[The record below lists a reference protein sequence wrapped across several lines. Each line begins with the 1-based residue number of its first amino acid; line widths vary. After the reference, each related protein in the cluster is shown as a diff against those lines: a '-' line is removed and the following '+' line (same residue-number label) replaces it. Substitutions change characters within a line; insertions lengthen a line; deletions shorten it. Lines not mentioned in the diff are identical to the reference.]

1 MAKKDEKLQ
10 AYEEL
15 TTQMNASTVTLDAE
29 KRQKL
34 HEILHQKPEFAQ
46 LLEKFK
52 ALCSDDETRKAISE
66 VCPASEADDHFDFKA
81 MLQSMGAYCKIDP
94 DKDGYVFNWPGKQ
107 TAIQLANEP
116 TENTLIPDKADS
128 RDWDATQNIY
138 IEGDNLE
145 ALKCLRNAYAGKIKM
160 IYIDPPYNA
169 DAMTP
174 YCDYFRGKKVSSDD
188 AGKHTKWLNM
198 LYPRLMLARELMS
211 EDGVIFISI
220 DDSEQANIKKICD
233 ELYGSENLVNIIC
246 VNMSNESG
254 PKINN
259 AIRGIKYP
267 KIKEYLLIYAKNKS
281 SRTYNITIPKR
292 NKETWDEEYNL
303 IIPELTNELRQKL
316 TTVEIEEKN
325 RIIHNLTLCSLNEYM
340 KQKKVVGDDL
350 WKFNNAFRIV
360 ASKPNTSLLKKAKER
375 DKFVAQLEY
384 IKNNS
389 GDDKLIRTDFNR
401 ETNTARIE
409 LLFADDKMQFY
420 YGDHWDD
427 IVTTGGIGQEGGVPF
442 FGGKKPLK
450 LLERVIETIV
460 KQEPM
465 VALDFFS
472 GSSTTAHAVL
482 KFNNSNKL
490 NNKFIMV
497 QLAEDLDKAFELAH
511 TNDEKTKIQQC
522 ISYLDNLKP
531 QPKKHNL
538 CEIGKQRIRNAGD
551 QIKADNPL
559 TAKDLDIGFRVFR
572 VGKSNIPKWWAV
584 NDTQRQLD
592 MFDNEEDKRTDEE
605 KYRAI
610 AYEFMLK
617 HKCMLDAR
625 VDEFLTPDQMAQTEG
640 KPLFVV
646 DGALFICPVGGV
658 NAGWATSVVALRR
671 SRYAMTSNDAWFV
684 AVNDTLDDSSDNRD
698 SDKLLAVKT
707 LVEAGLPAK
716 HFLHI

>member
-1 MAKKDEKLQ
+1 MAKQDEKLQ
-10 AYEEL
+10 AYEKL
-15 TTQMNASTVTLDAE
+15 TTQMNATTVALDAE

-34 HEILHQKPEFAQ
+34 YEILHQKPEFAQ

-128 RDWDATQNIY
+128 RDWDTTQNIY

-145 ALKCLRNAYAGKIKM
+145 VLKCLRNTYAGKVKM
-160 IYIDPPYNA
+160 IYIDPPYNTGN
-169 DAMTP
+169 DFI
-174 YCDYFRGKKVSSDD
+174 YNDDFHGEKVSSDD

-198 LYPRLMLARELMS
+198 MYSRLMLARELLS
-211 EDGVIFISI
+211 DDGVVFISI
-220 DDSEQANIKKICD
+220 DDNEMANLNEIC
-233 ELYGSENLVNIIC
+233 NLVFGSNNYIAQLIWKSKSGGANDSRFFAVDHEYVVC
-246 VNMSNESG
+246 VSKNSNNLHPFMDQEGEVTTNYNYIDENGEYALERLDKQSLGYQETLDFPITG
-254 PKINN
+254 PDGKIYVVEHKNQN
-259 AIRGIKYP
+259 AKVARWRWGIETV
-267 KIKEYLLIYAKNKS
+267 KERY
-281 SRTYNITIPKR
+281 
-292 NKETWDEEYNL
+292 
-303 IIPELTNELRQKL
+303 NEL
-316 TTVEIEEKN
+316 VFKN
-325 RIIHNLTLCSLNEYM
+325 GYVYTKNY
-340 KQKKVVGDDL
+340 KKDDTIARSIMFDERYGRTRTG
-350 WKFNNAFRIV
+350 KTDC
-360 ASKPNTSLLKKAKER
+360 TSL
-375 DKFVAQLEY
+375 
-384 IKNNS
+384 
-389 GDDKLIRTDFNR
+389 
-401 ETNTARIE
+401 
-409 LLFADDKMQFY
+409 
-420 YGDHWDD
+420 
-427 IVTTGGIGQEGGVPF
+427 
-442 FGGKKPLK
+442 FGMNIFDNPKPIK
-450 LLERVIETIV
+450 LLQYLINISTDGEDII
-460 KQEPM
+460 
-465 VALDFFS
+465 LDLFS

-482 KFNNSNKL
+482 LCNNTDQYIKGRRFIMIQWPEEIEPIYDKKGKL
-490 NNKFIMV
+490 KEDTNNKAIQF
-497 QLAEDLDKAFELAH
+497 LDSIH
-511 TNDEKTKIQQC
+511 
-522 ISYLDNLKP
+522 KP
-531 QPKKHNL
+531 HNIA
-538 CEIGKQRIRNAGD
+538 EIGKARIRKAGD
-551 QIKADNPL
+551 KIKADNPL
-559 TAKDLDIGFRVFR
+559 TTKDLDIGFRVFR
-572 VGKSNIPKWWAV
+572 VGKSNIPKWWRYDGTEK
-584 NDTQRQLD
+584 NIE
-592 MFDNEEDKRTDEE
+592 MFDAPQNKRTDED

-625 VDEFLTPDQMAQTEG
+625 VDEYLTPEQMAKTGG

>member
-15 TTQMNASTVTLDAE
+15 TTQMNATTVALDAE

-128 RDWDATQNIY
+128 RDWDTTQNIY

-145 ALKCLRNAYAGKIKM
+145 VLKCLRNTYAGKVKM
-160 IYIDPPYNA
+160 IYIDPPYNTDA
-169 DAMTP
+169 DVI
-174 YCDYFRGKKVSSDD
+174 YNDYFHGEKVSSDD

-198 LYPRLMLARELMS
+198 MYPRLMLARELLS
-211 EDGVIFISI
+211 EDGVVFVSISDI
-220 DDSEQANIKKICD
+220 EFSKLKQLMDSVFGECNFLND
-233 ELYGSENLVNIIC
+233 IIW
-246 VNMSNESG
+246 NST
-254 PKINN
+254 
-259 AIRGIKYP
+259 
-267 KIKEYLLIYAKNKS
+267 KS
-281 SRTYNITIPKR
+281 
-292 NKETWDEEYNL
+292 
-303 IIPELTNELRQKL
+303 
-316 TTVEIEEKN
+316 V
-325 RIIHNLTLCSLNEYM
+325 
-340 KQKKVVGDDL
+340 
-350 WKFNNAFRIV
+350 
-360 ASKPNTSLLKKAKER
+360 
-375 DKFVAQLEY
+375 
-384 IKNNS
+384 
-389 GDDKLIRTDFNR
+389 
-401 ETNTARIE
+401 TNTAIISVSHTHNLIYFKSKKYYIENREKFRLPDDGEGFTNPDNDPRGPWKADPFQVGGWRPNQQYDIINPNTGAVFRPNPGSSWKNDKKRFLE
-409 LLFADDKMQFY
+409 LLDDNRIVFGKSGEAGPSRKRFIWEAEER
-420 YGDHWDD
+420 GKVAKTIWDD
-427 IVTTGGIGQEGGVPF
+427 IETTTNGTQTLKSLFNDQVIFSSP
-442 FGGKKPLK
+442 KPVGLIDRMIQ
-450 LLERVIETIV
+450 LGTENNSIV
-460 KQEPM
+460 
-465 VALDFFS
+465 LDFFS
-472 GSSTTAHAVL
+472 GSSTTAHSVL
-482 KFNNSNKL
+482 QTNNNLHL
-490 NNKFIMV
+490 NNRFIMI
-497 QLAEDLDKAFELAH
+497 QLPEIINPINNRNNEL
-511 TNDEKTKIQQC
+511 TNDINNIA
-522 ISYLDNLKP
+522 ISFLDGLHKP
-531 QPKKHNL
+531 HNIA
-538 CEIGKQRIRNAGD
+538 EIGKERIRRAGD
-551 QIKADNPL
+551 KIKSDNPL

-584 NDTQRQLD
+584 DDAQRQLN
-592 MFDNEEDKRTDEE
+592 MFDNEEDKRTEEE

-625 VDEFLTPDQMAQTEG
+625 VNEYLTPEQMAKTGG

-658 NAGWATSVVALRR
+658 NAAWATSVVALRR

>member
-1 MAKKDEKLQ
+1 MAKQDEKLQ

-15 TTQMNASTVTLDAE
+15 TTQMNASTVTLDAD

-128 RDWDATQNIY
+128 RDWNTTQNIY

-220 DDSEQANIKKICD
+220 DEREFGNLKKLSDAIFG
-233 ELYGSENLVNIIC
+233 EVNYIGNFPRVTKKGGKSSTSI
-246 VNMSNESG
+246 
-254 PKINN
+254 
-259 AIRGIKYP
+259 
-267 KIKEYLLIYAKNKS
+267 AKNHDFILVYKK
-281 SRTYNITIPKR
+281 Y
-292 NKETWDEEYNL
+292 ED
-303 IIPELTNELRQKL
+303 
-316 TTVEIEEKN
+316 
-325 RIIHNLTLCSLNEYM
+325 SLNGVCHSDDGYCNKDEFFDERGFYKLNQTLDYDSLGWVQSLDYPIQIGNETFYAGGSYDEYVNRKNGNHGRADWGWRWRWSKELFEFGYSNGFIEIKRGGERPRIYTKTYQNVKISKTKPYEIINIDRM
-340 KQKKVVGDDL
+340 KSLSTLEFTDNSYSNDNAKKEFDKVFENQNGVFEHPKGTTMI
-350 WKFNNAFRIV
+350 KRIMNLYDN
-360 ASKPNTSLLKKAKER
+360 KN
-375 DKFVAQLEY
+375 Y
-384 IKNNS
+384 I
-389 GDDKLIRTDFNR
+389 
-401 ETNTARIE
+401 
-409 LLFADDKMQFY
+409 
-420 YGDHWDD
+420 
-427 IVTTGGIGQEGGVPF
+427 V
-442 FGGKKPLK
+442 
-450 LLERVIETIV
+450 
-460 KQEPM
+460 
-465 VALDFFS
+465 LDFFS
-472 GSSTTAHAVL
+472 GSATTAHAVMQ
-482 KFNNSNKL
+482 L
-490 NNKFIMV
+490 NAEDGGNRKFIMV
-497 QLAEDLDKAFELAH
+497 QLQETASSEAIKAGYK
-511 TNDEKTKIQQC
+511 NI
-522 ISYLDNLKP
+522 
-531 QPKKHNL
+531 
-538 CEIGKQRIRNAGD
+538 CEIGKERIRRAGD
-551 QIKADNPL
+551 KIKADNPL
-559 TAKDLDIGFRVFR
+559 TTKDLDIGFRVFR
-572 VGKSNIPKWWAV
+572 VGKSNIPKWWRYDGTEK
-584 NDTQRQLD
+584 NIE
-592 MFDNEEDKRTDEE
+592 MFDAPQNKRTDED

-625 VDEFLTPDQMAQTEG
+625 VDEYLTPEQMAKTGG

-658 NAGWATSVVALRR
+658 NAAWAASVVAMRR
-671 SRYAMTSNDAWFV
+671 TRYAMTSNDAWFV
-684 AVNDTLDDSSDNRD
+684 AVNDTLGDSSDNRD